1 MARRRH
7 SLPVVRALADDCHA
21 MTDRDFQLLA
31 IEEAKLSLQEKQPS
45 LFVGVVVVRD
55 GHLIAKAHRGQFR
68 LGDHAEF
75 TALECVLA
83 KSHETAANS
92 TVYTTLE
99 PCILR
104 GPNKTSCVP

>member
-7 SLPVVRALADDCHA
+7 SLPVVRGLTDGCHA

-55 GHLIAKAHRGQFR
+55 GRFIAR
-68 LGDHAEF
+68 
-75 TALECVLA
+75 
-83 KSHETAANS
+83 S
-92 TVYTTLE
+92 T
-99 PCILR
+99 I
-104 GPNKTSCVP
+104 